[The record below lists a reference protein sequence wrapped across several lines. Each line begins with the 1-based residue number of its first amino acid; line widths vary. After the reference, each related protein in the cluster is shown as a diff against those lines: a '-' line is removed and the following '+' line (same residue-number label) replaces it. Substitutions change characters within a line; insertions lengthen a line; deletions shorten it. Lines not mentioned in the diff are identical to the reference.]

1 MRKLI
6 LQATSLIEENGIII
20 HFVLFSLSPFFVP
33 RILNN
38 LPASNVS
45 IRFGLQG
52 PCVSNNMACA
62 SSGYSIIEGLRF
74 VIDDDHH

>member
-1 MRKLI
+1 MYM
-6 LQATSLIEENGIII
+6 SIIYR
-20 HFVLFSLSPFFVP
+20 LSPFFVP

-45 IRFGLQG
+45 IRFGLKG

-62 SSGYSIIEGLRF
+62 SSGYSIIEGLRYDF
-74 VIDDDHH
+74 DNWSDVDLFD

>member
-1 MRKLI
+1 MGNGMKCICI
-6 LQATSLIEENGIII
+6 LYYR
-20 HFVLFSLSPFFVP
+20 LSPFFVP

-45 IRFGLQG
+45 IRFGLKG

-62 SSGYSIIEGLRF
+62 SSGYSIIEGLRYDF
-74 VIDDDHH
+74 DNWSDVDLFD